1 MSGPS
6 ARPRAGHVLSWSNV
20 AYTVPTTR
28 AALSSNALAVVDAD
42 SGLEAASCHVSRLT
56 RTAAGQEGCTSR
68 VRQRVLQGVSGMARP
83 GEIVA
88 ILGGSGS
95 GKTSLLDSLAFRTT
109 AGTVSGEIRLNER
122 IVDRS
127 LASEFIG
134 YVTQADRLMPHLTV
148 RETLTYLARLRLVGS
163 NRRQIDEH
171 VAGIMSEL
179 EVLHVADT
187 YVGDGF
193 VVRGLSGGQRR
204 RVTIGTQLLI
214 DPTTLLLDEPT
225 SGLDSTTA
233 FHIVEN
239 LRALAQ
245 RGRTIVVTIHQP
257 ASEMLSL
264 LDRVMILS
272 QGKVVF
278 NGTSQ
283 QALGHFS
290 SLGLDC
296 PHFTNPLDFFID
308 ITSINTRTEKTY
320 ESSRGQV
327 ARLVDAY
334 DKSVYAKELH
344 DAISSHQQTASED
357 HVFHAREKLGLVS
370 TVYIL
375 MSRLLVNLSR
385 HASGLQLRIFQMVLF
400 ALLLW
405 LYMGHFGDD
414 QNSIQN
420 RFGYLYETLTSG
432 IFLGFFNACGLY
444 PDIRD
449 VFLREHRDGLYSP
462 LAFILSYTIH
472 AFPTDIISVCLFAIW
487 SFWITGI
494 NSATYSALIF
504 LYTAI
509 CATNFG
515 ESLGIMLCTIFKN
528 TVCFIVL
535 GPSSSSY

>member
-1 MSGPS
+1 MRAHVPVTYSRGLTSPTPS
-6 ARPRAGHVLSWSNV
+6 PRRARPSRQ
-20 AYTVPTTR
+20 TR
-28 AALSSNALAVVDAD
+28 LLSSTPTRVWKPL
-42 SGLEAASCHVSRLT
+42 LAASLGRLT

-290 SLGLDC
+290 SLELNC

-327 ARLVDAY
+327 ARLVDA
-334 DKSVYAKELH
+334 
-344 DAISSHQQTASED
+344 
-357 HVFHAREKLGLVS
+357 
-370 TVYIL
+370 
-375 MSRLLVNLSR
+375 
-385 HASGLQLRIFQMVLF
+385 
-400 ALLLW
+400 
-405 LYMGHFGDD
+405 
-414 QNSIQN
+414 
-420 RFGYLYETLTSG
+420 
-432 IFLGFFNACGLY
+432 
-444 PDIRD
+444 
-449 VFLREHRDGLYSP
+449 
-462 LAFILSYTIH
+462 
-472 AFPTDIISVCLFAIW
+472 
-487 SFWITGI
+487 
-494 NSATYSALIF
+494 
-504 LYTAI
+504 
-509 CATNFG
+509 
-515 ESLGIMLCTIFKN
+515 
-528 TVCFIVL
+528 
-535 GPSSSSY
+535 

>member
-1 MSGPS
+1 
-6 ARPRAGHVLSWSNV
+6 
-20 AYTVPTTR
+20 
-28 AALSSNALAVVDAD
+28 
-42 SGLEAASCHVSRLT
+42 
-56 RTAAGQEGCTSR
+56 
-68 VRQRVLQGVSGMARP
+68 MARP

-163 NRRQIDEH
+163 SRRQIDEH

-239 LRALAQ
+239 LQALAQ

-264 LDRVMILS
+264 LDRIMILS

-375 MSRLLVNLSR
+375 MSRMLLNLVR
-385 HASGLQLRIFQMVLF
+385 HAAGMQIRLFQLLLF
-400 ALLLW
+400 AFLLW
-405 LYMGHFGDD
+405 IFMGRFGDD

-420 RFGYLYETLTSG
+420 RFGYLYETVSG
-432 IFLGFFNACGLY
+432 GMFMGLLSACGLY
-444 PDIRD
+444 PDLRD

-462 LAFILSYTIH
+462 LAFIAAYTLH
-472 AFPTDIISVCLFAIW
+472 ALPTDVGSVFLFAIM
-487 SFWITGI
+487 SFWVMGI
-494 NSATYSALIF
+494 NSALDSAWMF
-504 LYTAI
+504 MFSTF
-509 CATNFG
+509 CALHFG
-515 ESLGIMLCTIFKN
+515 ESLGLMFCTIFKN
-528 TVCFIVL
+528 TVC
-535 GPSSSSY
+535 SSVIFTLTQAIIASLECGSKCCGARRDIPGLTRLWHAP

>member
-1 MSGPS
+1 M
-6 ARPRAGHVLSWSNV
+6 
-20 AYTVPTTR
+20 
-28 AALSSNALAVVDAD
+28 
-42 SGLEAASCHVSRLT
+42 
-56 RTAAGQEGCTSR
+56 
-68 VRQRVLQGVSGMARP
+68 RQRVLQGVSGIARP

-109 AGTVSGEIRLNER
+109 GGTVSGEIRLNER
-122 IVDRS
+122 VVDRR

-163 NRRQIDEH
+163 NRRKIEEH
-171 VAGIMSEL
+171 VSGIMSEL

-214 DPTTLLLDEPT
+214 DPTSLLLDEPT

-257 ASEMLSL
+257 ASEMLAL
-264 LDRVMILS
+264 LDRIMILS

-290 SLGLDC
+290 SVGLNC

-327 ARLVDAY
+327 ARLVEAY
-334 DKSVYAKELH
+334 DKSQYAKELQE
-344 DAISSHQQTASED
+344 AISSHQQSASEE
-357 HVFHAREKLGLVS
+357 HVFHARERIGLFS
-370 TVYIL
+370 MIFIL
-375 MSRLLVNLSR
+375 FSRMMLNLSR
-385 HASGLQLRIFQMVLF
+385 HASGLQIRLVQMPLF
-400 ALLLW
+400 AFLLW
-405 LYMGHFGDD
+405 IYMGHLGDD

-420 RFGYLYETLTSG
+420 RFGYLYQTLSGG
-432 IFLGFFNACGLY
+432 IFMGFFNACGLY

-449 VFLREHRDGLYSP
+449 VFLREYRDGLYSP
-462 LAFILSYTIH
+462 LAFIVSYTLH
-472 AFPTDIISVCLFAIW
+472 ALPTDVGSVCLFSMM
-487 SFWITGI
+487 SFWVVGVQSSTF
-494 NSATYSALIF
+494 SALVYI
-504 LYTAI
+504 YTTF
-509 CATNFG
+509 CAVNFG
-515 ESLGIMLCTIFKN
+515 ESMGMMFCTVFRD
-528 TVCFIVL
+528 TVM
-535 GPSSSSY
+535 S